1 MSIDIKA
8 LQQRIQSRTGQRVDI
23 VFVNYIKPCTA
34 AQNGLKSQLKKT
46 GEKSNDK

>member
-34 AQNGLKSQLKKT
+34 SQNGLKRQLKKT